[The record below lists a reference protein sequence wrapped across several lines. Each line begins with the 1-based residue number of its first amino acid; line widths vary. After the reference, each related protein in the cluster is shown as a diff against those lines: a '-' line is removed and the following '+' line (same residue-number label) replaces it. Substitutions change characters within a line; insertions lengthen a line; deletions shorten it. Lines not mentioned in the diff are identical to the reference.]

1 VTRPRRVFALDLGTT
16 KVCCA
21 AADLETTGRRV
32 LGVGEAIS
40 RGVRKGAVVEID
52 RAAEAVAEA
61 VDMAEQMAG
70 VPIDSIVVGIA
81 GGHITSQNSRGVIA
95 VASGHREVRDQDVHR
110 AIEAARAV
118 SVPSERRIVHVL
130 PQQYTIDGQEGVR
143 DAVGMAGNRLEVDA
157 HIVTGANTAIQN
169 VVKVVHKAGLDVDDM
184 VLQVLA
190 SAEAVVSED
199 EIERGVVVV
208 DIGGGTSDVAV
219 FSRGSI
225 VHTGVIPVGGNHVT
239 SDLAVGLRCDL
250 DTAETV
256 KRSYGHCLQL
266 TLPADAEV
274 TLTPMGYDEPVGIPQ
289 RFLAEIIGPR
299 AREMASLIA
308 SEVERA
314 GPSGLFPGGVV
325 LTGGGALLRGFAE
338 VVQQET
344 DLPARVA
351 APQGVHGMND
361 EIRGPHHATVVGLL
375 RWGARSNR
383 GRRLPRSNG
392 HSSNEDPAVGTKFT
406 RWLRELF

>member
-1 VTRPRRVFALDLGTT
+1 
-16 KVCCA
+16 VCCA
-21 AADLETTGRRV
+21 AADLDATGLRV
-32 LGVGEAIS
+32 LGVGEAVS
-40 RGVRKGAVVEID
+40 RGVRKGSVVEID

-61 VDMAEQMAG
+61 VDMAEQMSG
-70 VPIDSIVVGIA
+70 VPIDSAVVGIA
-81 GGHITSQNSRGVIA
+81 GGHITSQNSRGVVA
-95 VASGHREVRDQDVHR
+95 VAAGHREVRDQDITR

-130 PQQYTIDGQEGVR
+130 PQQFTIDGQEGVR

-190 SAEAVVSED
+190 SAESVVTED
-199 EIERGVVVV
+199 EIERGVIVV

-256 KRSYGHCLQL
+256 KRNFGHCLQL
-266 TLPADAEV
+266 TVPADSEV

-299 AREMASLIA
+299 AREMAWLMTREI
-308 SEVERA
+308 EQA
-314 GPSGLFPGGVV
+314 GPIGLFPGGVV

-338 VVQQET
+338 VVQQES

-351 APQGVHGMND
+351 TPQGVHGMND
-361 EIRGPHHATVVGLL
+361 EIRGPGHATVVGLL

-383 GRRLPRSNG
+383 ARRVRRNHDSSATEVTAIGTRFGRW
-392 HSSNEDPAVGTKFT
+392 V
-406 RWLRELF
+406 RELF